1 MYPTS
6 SPGKSPGDEVD
17 MYPTPEQRNV
27 WNVFFGLW
35 SVEKRSVEKTG
46 AKFHNNQSQT
56 NNWSFTEKNHEGSQ
70 TGLPKD
76 VLWKSCKVKTYLVRS
91 ALQIYFTTK
100 HKRSPSSV
108 QVHVLVDYYSLMR
121 LVSESILI
129 LWRHRLRV
137 SSWTKRGVSLKEER
151 TYWQFIV

>member
-1 MYPTS
+1 MTCTQPRPQGKALGTRLTCTLHQSGEMFEMFS
-6 SPGKSPGDEVD
+6 SASD
-17 MYPTPEQRNV
+17 R
-27 WNVFFGLW
+27 L
-35 SVEKRSVEKTG
+35 KRKTG
-46 AKFHNNQSQT
+46 PKFHINQSQT

-70 TGLPKD
+70 TDLPKD
-76 VLWKSCKVKTYLVRS
+76 VVWKSCKVKTYLVRS
-91 ALQIYFTTK
+91 ALQIYFTPK

-108 QVHVLVDYYSLMR
+108 QVHVLVDCYSLMR